1 MLSFQV
7 HRAPQEFGGDFSFA
21 DKRMASFKMKW
32 ATLTGTPMWVYRA
45 EQGKVR
51 PLGLPVIRL
60 RTDSSIRMVGSMK
73 MFSFMTMTVLLTFNS
88 IPNSANM
95 TEYLYFFG
103 DLGRISIK
111 MKGIG
116 GNQGQLY
123 LSTEGGSMS
132 PQSRPVPLAI
142 KANTGYLLILRS
154 IRDKEDD
161 IYSVSGISLDAQEL
175 NVLKKNTS
183 NIPSSNKMS
192 FSSPAL
198 FSNPDTTESRSI
210 AVGAAD
216 MDLSFIRFYD
226 YDLDEDGIAREVKND
241 WQRLGES

>member
-1 MLSFQV
+1 
-7 HRAPQEFGGDFSFA
+7 
-21 DKRMASFKMKW
+21 MKW
-32 ATLTGTPMWVYRA
+32 ATLTGTPTWVYRS

-51 PLGLPVIRL
+51 PLGLPIVRF
-60 RTDSSIRMVGSMK
+60 RTDTSIRMVGSLK
-73 MFSFMTMTVLLTFNS
+73 MFSFITMTVLITFNS

-95 TEYLYFFG
+95 QEYLYFFG

-123 LSTEGGSMS
+123 LYAEGGGGQ

-142 KANTGYLLILRS
+142 KTNTAYLLILHS
-154 IRDKEDD
+154 IRDKETD

-192 FSSPAL
+192 FPNPAL

-210 AVGAAD
+210 AVGGAD

-226 YDLDEDGIAREVKND
+226 YDLDEDGIAREAKND
-241 WQRLGES
+241 WQRLGEN